1 MRSYKEIAK
10 ETGTTIADVREAMSL
25 AEKREMPVDH
35 YYDDYD
41 SRISLTF
48 SPADYGRCEVIV
60 KTFWAIAD
68 KWGRPGN
75 CGSGRTREE
84 TVINALNNGLRA

>member
-41 SRISLTF
+41 SRISLTIL
-48 SPADYGRCEVIV
+48 ACRL
-60 KTFWAIAD
+60 WA
-68 KWGRPGN
+68 
-75 CGSGRTREE
+75 
-84 TVINALNNGLRA
+84 V

>member
-1 MRSYKEIAK
+1 MIAR
-10 ETGTTIADVREAMSL
+10 EFTYTADR
-25 AEKREMPVDH
+25 

-84 TVINALNNGLRA
+84 AVINALNNGLRA

>member
-1 MRSYKEIAK
+1 MRSYKEIAE

-35 YYDDYD
+35 YYDDHD
-41 SRISLTF
+41 SRISLTY
-48 SPADYGRCEVIV
+48 SPADYGRYEVIV

-68 KWGRPGN
+68 KWGRWPRKPRNRANPRG
-75 CGSGRTREE
+75 GRHQRP
-84 TVINALNNGLRA
+84 

>member
-48 SPADYGRCEVIV
+48 SPADYGRCEVAV
-60 KTFWAIAD
+60 A
-68 KWGRPGN
+68 G
-75 CGSGRTREE
+75 
-84 TVINALNNGLRA
+84 ALARKPSSTPLTMDSAHEK

>member
-1 MRSYKEIAK
+1 MRSYKEIAE

-35 YYDDYD
+35 YYDDHD
-41 SRISLTF
+41 SRISLTY
-48 SPADYGRCEVIV
+48 SPADYGRYEVIV

-68 KWGRPGN
+68 KWGRPRNKGT
-75 CGSGRTREE
+75 GLTREE
-84 TVINALNNGLRA
+84 AVINALKI

>member
-1 MRSYKEIAK
+1 MKSYEEIAK

-35 YYDDYD
+35 YYDDHD
-41 SRISLTF
+41 SRISLTY
-48 SPADYGRCEVIV
+48 SPADYGRYEVIV

-75 CGSGRTREE
+75 HGTGRTREE
-84 TVINALNNGLRA
+84 AVINALNNGLRA